1 MIIELKNTIDN
12 ASLQVGDIAYYVS
25 TSGQYASGNPIM
37 LGEIIDINPGWIEVI
52 STQTLVNGDLVM
64 FSKNKVVNDSGVTGY
79 YADVKLTNSSTD
91 RAELFALSSEVS
103 ESSK

>member
-1 MIIELKNTIDN
+1 MT
-12 ASLQVGDIAYYVS
+12 
-25 TSGQYASGNPIM
+25 
-37 LGEIIDINPGWIEVI
+37 